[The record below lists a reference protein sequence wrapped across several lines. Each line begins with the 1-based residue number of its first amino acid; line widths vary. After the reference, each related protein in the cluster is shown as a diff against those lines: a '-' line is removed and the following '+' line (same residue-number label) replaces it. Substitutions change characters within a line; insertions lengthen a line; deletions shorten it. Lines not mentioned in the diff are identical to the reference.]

1 MAGPTPNVEL
11 PGRLGDPTRELRSDP
26 RSDPRMVALFAPFGL
41 DVEAPDLPVNRQSPL
56 SELLA
61 VAAAAEQEFGTLFS
75 ELLTGLSAPQG
86 IETST
91 EIITGVDGNDITLF
105 VDRPAGVA
113 DPLPGLLHLH
123 GGGMAISGADNDFS
137 SRWRALLAAQGC
149 VVVGVQFRNSAGSLG
164 PHPFPAGLNDC
175 ASALDWMHENRAAL
189 GLAGIVVTG
198 ESGGGNLSLATAMKA
213 KREGR
218 LDRIDGVYAQVPFI
232 YGAYDTP
239 HPALVSL
246 LENEGYFLG
255 PSAMTMMA
263 ATYDP
268 TGEHATNPLAWPY
281 FATVDDVAALPPH
294 VITTDELDPL
304 RDEGLSYLRLL
315 KSAGVRADG
324 FTYDGVGHAGEQL
337 AAVALPELFERALRD
352 VVDFARR
359 VVRTAAPLRPF
370 HESVRGGT

>member
-1 MAGPTPNVEL
+1 MAAPTPNVEL
-11 PGRLGDPTRELRSDP
+11 PGRLGDPTLDLRSDR
-26 RSDPRMVALFAPFGL
+26 RSDPRMLALFAPFGL

-61 VAAAAEQEFGTLFS
+61 VAAAAEQQFGTLFG
-75 ELLTGLSAPQG
+75 ELLAGLSVPQG

-91 EIITGVDGNDITLF
+91 ETITGVDGNEISLF
-105 VDRPAGVA
+105 VHRPAEVA

-123 GGGMAISGADNDFS
+123 GGGMAISRADNDFAS
-137 SRWRALLAAQGC
+137 GWRGLLAAQGC
-149 VVVGVQFRNSAGSLG
+149 VVVGVEFRNSAGSLG

-175 ASALDWMHENRAAL
+175 ASALDWLHDNRAAL
-189 GLAGIVVTG
+189 GLSGIVVTG

-213 KREGR
+213 KREER

-246 LENEGYFLG
+246 IENEGYFLG
-255 PSAMTMMA
+255 PSIMTLMA

-281 FATVDDVAALPPH
+281 FATVDDVAGLPPH

-324 FTYDGVGHAGEQL
+324 FTYAGVGHAGEQL
-337 AAVALPELFERALRD
+337 AAVALPELFDRVLCD
-352 VVDFARR
+352 VADFARR
-359 VVRTAAPLRPF
+359 VV
-370 HESVRGGT
+370 